1 MIRTTLTPTHI
12 ARTARCLL
20 VAGTLAT
27 ALIGGGLQS
36 PAAAHAA
43 NTRPAATSPVRP
55 LVHGL
60 VNSRLAAFR
69 LGLLSAN
76 RGSFGKRPLMTTWH

>member
-1 MIRTTLTPTHI
+1 MIHTLLTPTHI
-12 ARTARCLL
+12 ARTARCVL

-43 NTRPAATSPVRP
+43 STRPPTTSPVRP

-69 LGLLSAN
+69 SGLLNAN
-76 RGSFGKRPLMTTWH
+76 RETFIRRPL